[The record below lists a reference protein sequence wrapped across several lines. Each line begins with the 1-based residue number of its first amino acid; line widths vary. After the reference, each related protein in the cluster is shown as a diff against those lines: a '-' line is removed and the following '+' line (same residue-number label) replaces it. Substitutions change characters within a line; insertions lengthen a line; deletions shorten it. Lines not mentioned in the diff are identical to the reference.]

1 MFFFE
6 LYNAPNFNAIY
17 IWIKMI
23 LNSLINFRR
32 LHIAFLSLCL
42 STLLGACNTLQP
54 SLSTSPDS
62 QVANEPAEETAILS
76 VDSQISQKSGD
87 VVIEIVMYQDTSE
100 FTDFDSQLSIAAEM
114 SMAAVVFES
123 EVAGI
128 VATSDPDLAS
138 KMSQSSASFELLQQ
152 EAIAALQKQS
162 DAWYRL
168 QQGMLMEPVDN
179 KRVAAQLKWYLNH
192 RGYLDRVMKRAEIIL
207 PFILDELEK
216 NNLPAELA
224 LLPIVE
230 SAYQTFA
237 YSHGRA
243 SGMWQII
250 PSTGRFL
257 GLKQNWW
264 YDGRRDII
272 ESTLAAIKYLNSLS
286 QQFNGDWELALASY
300 NAGPGKIRS
309 AVRYNKKKGRP
320 TDFWHLTRIRQE
332 TKDYVP
338 KLLALKELF
347 GNPEKYGFE
356 FHPISNEPSYTIVEL
371 KGQIDLALAADLAG
385 ITINELYQLNPAFNR
400 WATAPEGP
408 HRLLLPKDKST
419 QFELALQKVPAEKRI
434 NWVRHKIKPG
444 ETLSEISRNYRTTT
458 RLIVKVNK
466 IRGTQIRAGKYLMVP
481 TATRSLKS
489 YKLSQTSRISSI
501 QNTQRS
507 GTKHEH
513 IVRSGQSLWSISRDY
528 SVTTSKLAKWN
539 GMAPIDTLSVGQKLV
554 VWTDKAPSIQ
564 RVSLNDTSARTNLY
578 ALRYTVRKGDSLSR
592 IADRFNIRV
601 SDIKRWNTLGKYLQ
615 PGQKLKLYVD
625 VTRQSG

>member
-1 MFFFE
+1 M
-6 LYNAPNFNAIY
+6 
-17 IWIKMI
+17 
-23 LNSLINFRR
+23 
-32 LHIAFLSLCL
+32 
-42 STLLGACNTLQP
+42 
-54 SLSTSPDS
+54 
-62 QVANEPAEETAILS
+62 
-76 VDSQISQKSGD
+76 
-87 VVIEIVMYQDTSE
+87 
-100 FTDFDSQLSIAAEM
+100 
-114 SMAAVVFES
+114 
-123 EVAGI
+123 
-128 VATSDPDLAS
+128 
-138 KMSQSSASFELLQQ
+138 
-152 EAIAALQKQS
+152 
-162 DAWYRL
+162 
-168 QQGMLMEPVDN
+168 MEPVNN

-192 RGYLDRVMKRAEIIL
+192 RGYLDRVMKRAETIL

-347 GNPEKYGFE
+347 GNPDKYGFE
-356 FHPISNEPSYTIVEL
+356 FHPISNEPSYAIVEL
-371 KGQIDLALAADLAG
+371 KEQIDLALAADLAG

-400 WATAPEGP
+400 WATAPDGP
-408 HRLLLPKDKST
+408 HRLLLPKDKSA

-434 NWVRHKIKPG
+434 NWVRHKIKTG

-489 YKLSQTSRISSI
+489 YGLSQTSRISSI
-501 QNTQRS
+501 QNTKRS

-513 IVRSGQSLWSISRDY
+513 IVRRGQSLWSISRDY
-528 SVTTSKLAKWN
+528 SVTTSALAKWN
-539 GMAPIDTLSVGQKLV
+539 GIAPIDTLSVGQKLV
-554 VWTDKAPSIQ
+554 VWTDKTPSIQ
-564 RVSLNDTSARTNLY
+564 RVSFTDTSARTKLY

-592 IADRFNIRV
+592 IANRFNIRV